1 MNQMLMNK
9 LTVNRSLYAGIMAAT
24 VLAASVLLS
33 SCGGEK
39 KDDPK
44 EAKAPVVDTTLT
56 FTLQKGKLSSD
67 LKVPGEL
74 DAFQQVDLYAKVS
87 SFVQKL
93 YVDVGSEVHEGEV
106 LAVMEA
112 PELNSQLE
120 AAKSRIESMNALYLA
135 SKSNY
140 DKMYQTSLTPGT
152 IAQNDL
158 DQAEARKNSDLANL
172 EAAKSTYKEVE
183 DTKNYLVMKAPFSGV
198 ISVRNVNPGAFVG
211 PAGTGSAQPMFV
223 LQQQNLLR
231 LEISVPEVYT
241 AYVNSSGHVNFT
253 VKALPSEKF
262 TAQVKR
268 LAGAIDNRLR
278 SQHIEMDVHNDD
290 KKLLPGMVAEVT
302 VPLPGQDSTLI
313 IPKSALI
320 NSMLGLFVIK
330 VEGGKA
336 QWVKVRTGRDANNFI
351 EVYGDL
357 KAGDELVW
365 SASEEIRDGS
375 SLAATRQVPAEGA
388 VTAAK

>member
-158 DQAEARKNSDLANL
+158 DQALAHQNSDLANL

-198 ISVRNVNPGAFVG
+198 ISARNVNTGAFVG

-223 LQQQNLLR
+223 LQQQSLLR

-241 AYVNSSGHVNFT
+241 SYVNSRGNVSFT
-253 VKALPSEKF
+253 VKALPNEKF

-313 IPKSALI
+313 VPKSALI

-330 VEGGKA
+330 VDGNKVE
-336 QWVKVRTGRDANNFI
+336 WVKVKTGRDANSYI

-357 KAGDELVW
+357 KAGDELVLG
-365 SASEEIRDGS
+365 ASEEVRDGS
-375 SLAATRQVPAEGA
+375 TLAATRQVPADAA

>member
-1 MNQMLMNK
+1 MTQ
-9 LTVNRSLYAGIMAAT
+9 LTVNRSLYAGILAAT

-33 SCGGEK
+33 SCGGDK

-44 EAKAPVVDTTLT
+44 EVKAPVVDTTLT

-67 LKVPGEL
+67 LKIPGEL

-93 YVDVGSEVHEGEV
+93 YVDVGSEVHQGDL

-120 AAKSRIESMNALYLA
+120 AAKSRIESMQALYLA

-158 DQAEARKNSDLANL
+158 DQAEARKNADMANL
-172 EAAKSTYKEVE
+172 EAAKSAYKEVE
-183 DTKNYLVMKAPFSGV
+183 DTKNYLTMRAPFSGV
-198 ISVRNVNPGAFVG
+198 ISARNVNAGAFVG

-231 LEISVPEVYT
+231 LEISVPETYT
-241 AYVNSSGHVNFT
+241 SYVNNNDHVTFT
-253 VKALPSEKF
+253 VKALPEEKF
-262 TAQVKR
+262 TAQIKR

-313 IPKSALI
+313 VPKTALI

-330 VEGGKA
+330 VDGGKA
-336 QWVKVRTGRDANNFI
+336 QWVKVKTGRDANSHI

-357 KAGDELVW
+357 KAGDELVL
-365 SASEEIRDGS
+365 SANEEIRDGAK
-375 SLAATRQVPAEGA
+375 LAATLQVPADGPVA
-388 VTAAK
+388 AAK

>member
-1 MNQMLMNK
+1 MTQ
-9 LTVNRSLYAGIMAAT
+9 LTVKRSLYAGIMAAT

-33 SCGGEK
+33 SCGGDK

-67 LKVPGEL
+67 LKIPGEL
-74 DAFQQVDLYAKVS
+74 IAFQQVDLYAKVS

-93 YVDVGSEVHEGEV
+93 NVDVGSEVHEGDL
-106 LAVMEA
+106 LATMEA

-120 AAKSRIESMNALYLA
+120 AAKSRIESMQALYLA

-158 DQAEARKNSDLANL
+158 DQAEARKNSDMANL
-172 EAAKSTYKEVE
+172 EAAKSTYNEIE
-183 DTKNYLVMKAPFSGV
+183 DTKNYLVMRAPFSGV

-211 PAGTGSAQPMFV
+211 PAGTGSAQPMLV

-231 LEISVPEVYT
+231 LEVSVPEMYT
-241 AYVNSSGHVNFT
+241 SYVNSNDHVNFT
-253 VKALPSEKF
+253 VKALPDEKF

-278 SQHIEMDVHNDD
+278 SQHVEMDVHNDD

-313 IPKSALI
+313 VPKSALI

-336 QWVKVRTGRDANNFI
+336 QWVKVRTGRDASNHI

-357 KAGDELVW
+357 KAGDELVL
-365 SASEEIRDGS
+365 SANEEIRDGS
-375 SLAATRQVPAEGA
+375 KLAATLQVPADGPVA
-388 VTAAK
+388 AAK